1 MSIQVRS
8 EGREES
14 WVLQPGQECFY
25 CCKEITVVAIFWMG
39 NGSDLWLHP
48 ECCQRL
54 MLRLGRDCWELE
66 TRTGN
71 ITFSRFYDFENYR
84 RDLEET
90 GELSLDEVRS
100 RYGL

>member
-8 EGREES
+8 EGHEES

-25 CCKEITVVAIFWMG
+25 CWKEITAVAIFWMG

-54 MLRLGRDCWELE
+54 MLRLSRDCWELE
-66 TRTGN
+66 KQTGIIEWQN
-71 ITFSRFYDFENYR
+71 
-84 RDLEET
+84 RDPESYKRL
-90 GELSLDEVRS
+90 
-100 RYGL
+100 YG